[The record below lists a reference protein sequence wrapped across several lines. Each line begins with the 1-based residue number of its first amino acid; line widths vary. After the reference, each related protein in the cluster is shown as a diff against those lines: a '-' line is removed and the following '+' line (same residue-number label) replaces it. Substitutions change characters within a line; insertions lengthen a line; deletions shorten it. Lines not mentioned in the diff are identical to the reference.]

1 VQGVQGSDFEQT
13 GPSPFKQSRLE
24 PITLPPFADAKQ
36 DCKMR
41 RGWEGNGAHTLA
53 LKMYA
58 YCKTTNRTAKSDV
71 SANFIRAHEPSGGK
85 EGFQVSFPAVG
96 LQTYYAN
103 VVKLLATATT
113 HLFLLLM
120 CVPALLLL
128 SIPPAV

>member
-1 VQGVQGSDFEQT
+1 MQGVQGSDFEQT

-85 EGFQVSFPAVG
+85 EGFQVSFPAVPLAAKRG
-96 LQTYYAN
+96 QTFGYGI
-103 VVKLLATATT
+103 T

-128 SIPPAV
+128 SISPAV

>member
-1 VQGVQGSDFEQT
+1 MQGVQGSDFEQT

-71 SANFIRAHEPSGGK
+71 SANFIRAHDPRAAKRAFKFLALPLACKRG
-85 EGFQVSFPAVG
+85 
-96 LQTYYAN
+96 QTFGYGI
-103 VVKLLATATT
+103 T
-113 HLFLLLM
+113 HLF
-120 CVPALLLL
+120 P
-128 SIPPAV
+128 S

>member
-96 LQTYYAN
+96 LQTWSN
-103 VVKLLATATT
+103 FWLRQQHTT